1 MLAEKSEIVA
11 VSRFW
16 NLNSRTSAVNT
27 TISPMYKYLIASLAK
42 PDCLLRR
49 MHNLFPIA
57 FEPRQ
62 TVYYAILPS
71 EGDSPLAPLHDR
83 MENELKQHALAALV
97 AAAVAGCTV
106 GPDYARPVVDTPA
119 AWRIDYPKA
128 AEVANTKW
136 WEQFGDPVLNAL
148 IETALRENRDIRIAA
163 ARVDQ
168 FAGALV
174 STRSQSLPQLG
185 YGADASRAQA
195 SRVGQPPI
203 PPGADNQFAL
213 YQASLGA
220 SWQLDLF
227 GRVRRLTEAA
237 QAQVYASEQAQ
248 RGVVLT
254 LVTSVAASYIGLRA
268 LDRQLEIARGTA
280 RNFGE
285 TARIFD
291 LRFRAGIVS
300 QTEVVQIRSQ
310 YQQALAAIPAFE
322 QAIAVQ
328 ENLISILLGRN
339 PGPIPRGKSID
350 QLVPPLIP
358 ADLPSALLQRR
369 PDIMQAEQ
377 NLVAANANIGA
388 TRALYYPSLSL
399 TGALGSASTAFGNF
413 LTGPASVWLLAAGLT
428 GPIFT
433 FGAIEGQVSAAEA
446 QEQQA
451 LFFYQR
457 TILNAFRETNDALVG
472 SQKKIEEV
480 AMQGLRVD
488 ALREFARLSRL
499 KFDKGVAGYL
509 EVLIAENELFA
520 AEIAS
525 VSLLAARYSQ
535 LVSVYQAMGG
545 GWVDIAGSFTPRPQG
560 MAAATP
566 QQ

>member
-203 PPGADNQFAL
+203 PPGADNQFTL

-268 LDRQLEIARGTA
+268 LDRQLEIARATA

-322 QAIAVQ
+322 QAIAAQ